1 MDQVLWC
8 DSTVN
13 VYAGED
19 FINMDDIKDYYKT
32 AARSWIS
39 PFDEESD
46 SPKTEAAIDEMKAIT
61 GDKGCYVGMAVQNK
75 SLIQTTHE
83 EMNKILVVAVIMI
96 LWYFV
101 WRPPHGQ
108 SRSCFLLVMGVAVL
122 LNKGTNIF
130 IGTIS
135 FLTDNVWHHFT
146 AGNLHGLFHFSC
158 WMPT

>member
-1 MDQVLWC
+1 
-8 DSTVN
+8 
-13 VYAGED
+13 
-19 FINMDDIKDYYKT
+19 
-32 AARSWIS
+32 
-39 PFDEESD
+39 
-46 SPKTEAAIDEMKAIT
+46 MKAIT

-96 LWYFV
+96 FV
-101 WRPPHGQ
+101 VLCLATTAWTEPIL
-108 SRSCFLLVMGVAVL
+108 FLLVMGVAVL

-135 FLTDNVWHHFT
+135 FLTDNVYSWQPPWT
-146 AGNLHGLFHFSC
+146 IPFSC